1 MTDSLVGFQLDEY
14 RLEALLGRG
23 NMARVYLAMD
33 TRLKRRTAIKIIDM
47 QFQDD
52 PDYVKRFQREAQAI
66 AQLDHPHIVKIY
78 RYGDYQGTPYMAMQ
92 YVEGADLAAMLAVYR
107 KNGKIIDA
115 AEAVQIVREIG
126 LALDYAHAKRIIHR
140 DIKPH
145 NIMLD
150 KQGNVILA
158 DFGLVLLTDVGTRGE
173 IFGSPHYIAP
183 EQAVS
188 SANVVPQSDLYAVG
202 VILYEMF
209 TGQLPFTSTSPM
221 EVAMMHIT
229 QPPRPPREL
238 RPEISQELEDVI
250 LKAMAKRP
258 DQRYPTGAALTEALA
273 RALHIG
279 GVPKPVRMKAIRA
292 AASQGDKGT
301 PARGRAGE
309 TYAGSGTIVL
319 GSKTGGRKAA
329 NGDSTPGPTR
339 KTGARAVPVPPK
351 VESPDLT
358 RKGRAQAVP
367 DDDQAVS
374 RTVST
379 TSKGESSLPT
389 GKEKTSASP
398 ETPAAQGVST
408 SGDAKPPRARR
419 GGGC

>member
-33 TRLKRRTAIKIIDM
+33 TRLKRRTAIKIIDT

-209 TGQLPFTSTSPM
+209 TGQLPFTSASPM

-273 RALHIG
+273 RALQIG
-279 GVPKPVRMKAIRA
+279 GMPKPVRMKAIRA

-301 PARGRAGE
+301 PARGRTGE

-319 GSKTGGRKAA
+319 DSKTGGRKAA
-329 NGDSTPGPTR
+329 NGDSTPRPTR

-351 VESPDLT
+351 AESPDLT

-367 DDDQAVS
+367 DDDKAVS

-389 GKEKTSASP
+389 GKEKASASP
-398 ETPAAQGVST
+398 ETPATQGASAN
-408 SGDAKPPRARR
+408 GDAKPPRARR
-419 GGGC
+419 GSGH